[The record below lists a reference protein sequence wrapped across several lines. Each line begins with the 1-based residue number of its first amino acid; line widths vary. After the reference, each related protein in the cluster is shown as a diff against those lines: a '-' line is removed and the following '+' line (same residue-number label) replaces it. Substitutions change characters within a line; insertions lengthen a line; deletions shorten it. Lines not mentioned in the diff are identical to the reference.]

1 VTKHEA
7 AQTGCG
13 TRPRPAR
20 MAYEKIIVS
29 FEYFCDMRAFG
40 PKQPI
45 LFAVAQPS
53 FARHQERVKL
63 TTSEQ
68 PFPKVNRLAR
78 ANNAIARYRGAVEL
92 GWYDFIM
99 RFRRSFLGPLW
110 APIQLALWIGALA
123 LILHEALGDDFG
135 SYVIYVGLG
144 IYAWDFISASLQ
156 EGPTHFTSQDQ
167 LIKNIPVDISYI
179 TIRKISFLVFRSVF
193 QLPVPILLVLFFGK
207 GVNLDVLLLLPV
219 AVLFICYTYAC
230 LIVFGVIGT
239 YFRDFTF
246 LMQSL
251 MRFLFFTTPIIWR
264 GDVGFRKVVSQYN
277 PYSYFLELVRA
288 PIEGV
293 AASPLA
299 WIVVSALSL
308 GGLCFAFWI
317 QATFRKRLI
326 YWL

>member
-1 VTKHEA
+1 
-7 AQTGCG
+7 
-13 TRPRPAR
+13 
-20 MAYEKIIVS
+20 
-29 FEYFCDMRAFG
+29 
-40 PKQPI
+40 
-45 LFAVAQPS
+45 
-53 FARHQERVKL
+53 
-63 TTSEQ
+63 
-68 PFPKVNRLAR
+68 
-78 ANNAIARYRGAVEL
+78 
-92 GWYDFIM
+92 M

-144 IYAWDFISASLQ
+144 IYVWDFLSASLQ
-156 EGPTHFTSQDQ
+156 EGPAHFTSQDQ
-167 LIKNIPVDISYI
+167 LIKNVPVDISYL
-179 TIRKISFLVFRSVF
+179 TIRKISFLVFRAAF
-193 QLPVPILLVLFFGK
+193 QLPVPILLILLFGK
-207 GVNLDVLLLLPV
+207 GVNFDALLLVPV
-219 AVLFICYTYAC
+219 AVLFICYTYAS

-264 GDVGFRKVVSQYN
+264 GDAGFRKIVSQYN
-277 PYSYFLELVRA
+277 PFSYFLELVRA

-293 AASPLA
+293 VASPLA

-308 GGLCFAFWI
+308 GGLCFALWI

-326 YWL
+326 YWI